1 MADSSPWTMVLQNP
15 LEREYLM
22 ELGAKLGERLE
33 IADQVVDSHSDRDS
47 RAIRASANFVLLSA

>member
-33 IADQVVDSHSDRDS
+33 IADQVVESHSDRDS
-47 RAIRASANFVLLSA
+47 QAIRASANFVLLSA